1 MNAATGSLQVLLETA
16 QRARDEAVGDL
27 ERARQ
32 MADAADRQALALKD
46 WRRDYQTKWQAQFR
60 QAGGVEIMRCYQDFM
75 LRLGDAMKDQDVKV
89 AQARALQERCQAA
102 LLERERKVAAIE
114 QLLQRRQNE
123 WQRAQDRQEQKATD
137 EVAARQHRASPW
149 RGDAGGPPTV
159 S

>member
-1 MNAATGSLQVLLETA
+1 MSANPGSLQVLLETA
-16 QRARDEAVGDL
+16 ERARDEAVGDL

-32 MADAADRQALALKD
+32 LANAADLQGLALKD

-60 QAGGVEIMRCYQDFM
+60 QSGGVEIMRCYQDFM
-75 LRLGDAMKDQDVKV
+75 LRLGDAMKDQDAKV

-102 LLERERKVAAIE
+102 LLERERKVAAIV
-114 QLLQRRQNE
+114 QLLQRRQTE
-123 WQRAQDRQEQKATD
+123 WQRGQDRQEQKATD

-149 RGDAGGPPTV
+149 HGDAGGPPTV